1 MSLARVTRCP
11 SARVPVSR
19 PARTTL
25 AALLLGS
32 TLAGCAPLLVGGA
45 VLGGGLVATDRRTTG
60 IQLEDESIEL
70 RASARVR
77 ELATLGRVTVT
88 SYNRMV
94 LLTGEVPGAAEKLAV
109 EQAVAKVENVKS
121 VLNELG
127 VGPNSPLGS
136 RTTDTFIEGKVKAT
150 LVDAKDVQA
159 NAYKVVAERGIVY
172 LMGRVTEREAER
184 GTELARSV
192 KGVEK
197 VVRAFE
203 LMSEQ
208 ELAELGRSATAA
220 PPAPAPAG
228 SAPAPQLAPMPAP
241 TPVTK

>member
-1 MSLARVTRCP
+1 MSFARFDKRF
-11 SARVPVSR
+11 
-19 PARTTL
+19 ARTSL

-45 VLGGGLVATDRRTTG
+45 VLGGGLLVTDRRTTG

-77 ELATLGRVTVT
+77 ELATLGRVNIT

-94 LLTGEVPGAAEKLAV
+94 LLTGEVPGAREKLAV

-127 VGPNSPLGS
+127 IGPNSPLGS
-136 RTTDTFIEGKVKAT
+136 RTTDTFIESKVKAT
-150 LVDAKDVQA
+150 LLDAKDVQA

-192 KGVEK
+192 KGVGK

-203 LMSEQ
+203 LMSER
-208 ELAELGRSATAA
+208 ELANLSRSAAAPTAA
-220 PPAPAPAG
+220 PPVSSPTATPI
-228 SAPAPQLAPMPAP
+228 SAPAPQLGPMPAP
-241 TPVTK
+241 TPITK

>member
-1 MSLARVTRCP
+1 MSLARVTCSTR
-11 SARVPVSR
+11 AANRVLC
-19 PARTTL
+19 TTL
-25 AALLLGS
+25 VALLLGS

-45 VLGGGLVATDRRTTG
+45 VLGSGLVFTDRRTTG

-70 RASARVR
+70 RAAARVR
-77 ELATLGRVTVT
+77 ELATLGRVTLT

-94 LLTGEVPGAAEKLAV
+94 LITGEVPGAAEKLAV
-109 EQAVAKVENVKS
+109 GQAVAKVENVKS

-127 VGPNSPLGS
+127 VGANSPLGS
-136 RTTDTFIEGKVKAT
+136 RATDTFIEGKVKAT

-159 NAYKVVAERGIVY
+159 NAYKVVSERGVVY
-172 LMGRVTEREAER
+172 LMGRVTEREAAR
-184 GTELARSV
+184 GTELARAV

-208 ELAELGRSATAA
+208 ELANLGRNAAAT
-220 PPAPAPAG
+220 PAPAPV
-228 SAPAPQLAPMPAP
+228 SAPAPPLAPMPAP
-241 TPVTK
+241 TPLTR